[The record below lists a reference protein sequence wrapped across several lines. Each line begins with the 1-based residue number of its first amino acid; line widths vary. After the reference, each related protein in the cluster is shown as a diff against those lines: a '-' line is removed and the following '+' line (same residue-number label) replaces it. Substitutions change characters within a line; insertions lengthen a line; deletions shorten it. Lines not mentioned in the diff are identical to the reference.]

1 MGFELW
7 YSQNTKIRRSGTSY
21 KELKQVFLDNICT
34 KQIFEELQKCLIS
47 EHAFGAKDYMFQR
60 DFDVLGV
67 VNSDGEIVGYIKKE
81 DLGDGLVGEYVRPI
95 TNSLLISNNTS
106 FSTLLPVLTNNSF
119 AFVLNENEINGIITK
134 ADINKPL
141 VRLYLFGIISLFEMH
156 INFWIGK
163 YLKQEI
169 KEVLSEKRYETA
181 LKVYNLRQK
190 SNDQL
195 TMLECIQ
202 LSDKR
207 DILSSYPEFL
217 KQFDCSRN
225 EFERLM
231 RTTETIRNEIAH
243 SQQTIINSLDWSR
256 FVNTILK
263 LENLLEKSEEEL
275 IK

>member
-7 YSQNTKIRRSGTSY
+7 YSQNTKIRRKGTSY

-34 KQIFEELQKCLIS
+34 KQIFEELQKCLES
-47 EHAFGAKDYMFQR
+47 EHAKGAKDYMSFR
-60 DFDVLGV
+60 DFDILGV
-67 VNSDGEIVGYIKKE
+67 VDSEGKIIGYIKKE
-81 DLGDGLVGEYVRPI
+81 ELGDGLVGEYLRPI
-95 TNSLLISNNTS
+95 TNGFLISNNTS

-163 YLKQEI
+163 YLKHEI
-169 KEVLSEKRYETA
+169 KEVLSSERYDLA

-190 SNDQL
+190 NNDQL

-202 LSDKR
+202 LGDKR
-207 DILSSYPEFL
+207 DILSSFPEFL
-217 KQFDCSRN
+217 KQFGCSKK
-225 EFERLM
+225 EFERLL

-243 SQQTIINSLDWSR
+243 SQYTIINSLDWAR
-256 FVNTILK
+256 FVSTLLK
-263 LENLLEKSEEEL
+263 LEELLEKSEEEL

>member
-7 YSQNTKIRRSGTSY
+7 YSQNTKIRRNGTSY

-34 KQIFEELQKCLIS
+34 KQIFEELQKCLVS
-47 EHAFGAKDYMFQR
+47 EHAEGARDYMTFR

-67 VNSDGEIVGYIKKE
+67 VNSDGEIIGYIQKE
-81 DLGDGLVGEYVRPI
+81 ELGKGLVGEYLRTI
-95 TNSLLISNNTS
+95 TNDLLISNNTS

-156 INFWIGK
+156 INFWISK
-163 YLKQEI
+163 YLKEEI
-169 KEVLSEKRYETA
+169 KEVLSEKRYEAA
-181 LKVYNLRQK
+181 LEIYNLRQK

-195 TMLECIQ
+195 TMLDCIQ
-202 LSDKR
+202 LGDKR
-207 DILSSYPEFL
+207 DILSNFPEFL
-217 KQFDCSRN
+217 KQFDFSRK

-231 RTTETIRNEIAH
+231 RTTETIRNEMAH
-243 SQQTIINSLDWSR
+243 SQNTIINSLDWPR

-275 IK
+275 VK